1 MKKIILK
8 SWGLGIALG
17 FLLGLI
23 SPEIQADYIYE
34 ANQDLYDLTNHSGTT
49 NLAVGDDLV
58 SAQFNFGFDFTY
70 YDNTFTFA
78 RMATNGCL
86 HFGLTSTSYNDYCGD
101 YTPDPLPQYPNTLF
115 PFWTDLIRDGGSK
128 MLAKNILDSNN
139 DDLYTIF
146 GWYNLREYNQSGTD
160 NSIEVWLYP
169 NNTFEYRYGGLDIDN
184 HDVLIGEQGP
194 TTSDIYTYLFFDKC
208 NTGTTNSSTCVSY
221 DWNSSQNTTNTL
233 LEGGGSLYG
242 VGTGNA
248 LDCSS
253 ALNNAACPGYAAA
266 YLAQQCNL
274 NSLYSETCSGYS
286 NAYDDQQCGLDS
298 QYAPFCA
305 GYTQEASVAY
315 FDTETDY
322 GYDDTYAND
331 QYGYDDNYSE
341 DNYYEDD
348 YYEETYEDEQYAD
361 NCIDNPDWCYEDDPY
376 WDQEFTDEEWYEI
389 DLEEFGQVQVDEW
402 YGTEVAFS
410 DEGFIDWDSS
420 ELNTWED
427 LDAQFEEYDAVQEE
441 YQEEYYEEEYLVDTY
456 EEEVYWEET
465 YYEEEVFLYEETY
478 DTITYVDDSLVVEFE
493 RQLVL
498 VENEYW
504 EEEAEWEEFETM
516 EELDEWY
523 EEEMEEEW
531 VEEYAELE
539 ELIEEIDEIDEIEEI
554 LLAEEEIE
562 EIEIEEEVTLA
573 SNEDEKSDTRSEQL
587 NVVASTIQTATNS
600 VSGTTAGTTSGTSIH
615 ATGSSTASGGSG
627 VGSTVVSGASSS
639 ITSAV
644 ANTGGISTS
653 SSPSI
658 SDQFASSSA
667 QTQQVLAMSPST
679 AVSSDF
685 ASAGTD
691 FSTETTSVVSTST
704 IDMGTSSGETETVA
718 SVETTATADT
728 DSVET
733 VASVSSDTSGSSS
746 STTEVTVTSMS
757 GMGGQSQVAMVDV
770 QVQGVTSEIDTA
782 TTGVMTASEAD
793 QIADQIIA
801 DNIEEQQQQVAA
813 SAEESGEYG
822 DQTALVAYIGF
833 NPNFT
838 DYYSQVLPQ
847 KTDWYEPRAIYA
859 DVSISDNVSAF
870 YDMAGTSLRTLRGMI
885 NSQPNLLGE

>member
-1 MKKIILK
+1 MF
-8 SWGLGIALG
+8 GFATVALVG
-17 FLLGLI
+17 AFFA
-23 SPEIQADYIYE
+23 SPVQADYIYE
-34 ANQDLYDLTNHSGTT
+34 ANQDLYDLQSNSSGSTGLGS
-49 NLAVGDDLV
+49 NDDSV
-58 SAQFNFGFDFTY
+58 SAAFNIGF
-70 YDNTFTFA
+70 TFTFYGEDFTQA

-86 HFGLTSTSYNDYCGD
+86 HFKTSGAYCHD
-101 YTPDPLPQYPNTLF
+101 YTPDPLTGQHTYTLY
-115 PFWTDLIRDGGSK
+115 PFWTDLIKDNGSAMK
-128 MLAKNILDSNN
+128 AKAFN
-139 DDLYTIF
+139 DYTIF
-146 GWYNLREYNQSGTD
+146 GWYKMREYNQANTD
-160 NSIEVWLYP
+160 NSFEVWLYP
-169 NNTFEYRYGGLDIDN
+169 NDTFEFRYGELDIDS
-184 HDVLIGEQGP
+184 HDVLIGEIGSG
-194 TTSDIYTYLFFDKC
+194 TSEVYTYLYFDEC
-208 NTGTTNSSTCVSY
+208 NTGTTNSSSCVNY
-221 DWNSSQNTTNTL
+221 NWNSSSNAANTL
-233 LEGGGSLYG
+233 LEDGGSLYG

-266 YLAQQCNL
+266 YLAQQCGL

-305 GYTQEASVAY
+305 GYTQESSVAY

-361 NCIDNPDWCYEDDPY
+361 NCVDNPDWCYEDDPY

-465 YYEEEVFLYEETY
+465 YYEEEIFLYEETY
-478 DTITYVDDSLVVEFE
+478 DTIAYVDDPLVVEFE

-498 VENEYW
+498 VENDYW
-504 EEEAEWEEFETM
+504 EEETEWEEFETI

-523 EEEMEEEW
+523 EEEIEEEW
-531 VEEYAELE
+531 VEEQFSEEQLEEELYAEEVFE
-539 ELIEEIDEIDEIEEI
+539 EEAVTEVY
-554 LLAEEEIE
+554 EEIE
-562 EIEIEEEVTLA
+562 ELLAEREETETEDLELVA
-573 SNEDEKSDTRSEQL
+573 ENEDEKNDTRAEQL

-691 FSTETTSVVSTST
+691 LSTETTSVVSTST

-718 SVETTATADT
+718 SVETTVTTDT

-746 STTEVTVTSMS
+746 STTEVTVTPMS